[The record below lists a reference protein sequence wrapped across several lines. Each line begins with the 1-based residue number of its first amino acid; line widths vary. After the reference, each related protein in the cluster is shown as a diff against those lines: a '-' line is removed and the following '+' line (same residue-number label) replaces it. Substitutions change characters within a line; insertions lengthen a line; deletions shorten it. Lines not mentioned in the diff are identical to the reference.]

1 MPIQSSKTTSKKK
14 DNSPSVYR
22 EVDQLVKTDE
32 VSEVIKK
39 KIPSA
44 TIASLSTTKDSL
56 KNQYTN
62 QQKKELTPHQ
72 DDKSL
77 DMNNKDKKW
86 SVRPLIALSTMANT
100 SNSPTDVAI
109 RNNNTF
115 GNTAVNIGISVSY
128 KLSIGSSYSRVS

>member
-1 MPIQSSKTTSKKK
+1 MK
-14 DNSPSVYR
+14 
-22 EVDQLVKTDE
+22 
-32 VSEVIKK
+32 KK

-44 TIASLSTTKDSL
+44 TITNLSTIKDSL

-62 QQKKELTPHQ
+62 QQKKELNPHQ

-86 SVRPLIALSTMANT
+86 SVRPLIAFSTMANT

-115 GNTAVNIGISVSY
+115 GNTAVNFGISVSY
-128 KLSIGSSYSRVS
+128 KVSNRLILQSGVLTQKMSCY